1 MKQFNLEEYLANPS
15 RKVVTGDGRNVRII
29 CTDSKIR
36 NYPII
41 ALVEEPSRFENLFS
55 YTEGG
60 QMVSYEPSKKYD
72 LFFAPERK
80 EGWANLY
87 RGNIDYIGGCV
98 YTSKEEAEENIGNKE
113 TYVATVKIEWEE

>member
-60 QMVSYEPSKKYD
+60 QMVSYEPLKKYD
-72 LFFAPERK
+72 LFFAEK
-80 EGWANLY
+80 QEGWI
-87 RGNIDYIGGCV
+87 NIYKARSYCYGGSV
-98 YTSKEEAEENIGNKE
+98 IYPTEVAAKASADPDP
-113 TYVATVKIEWEE
+113 VATIKIEWEE